1 MYKYIL
7 KRVLMLIPVILGVS
21 LLVFCIMNLASG
33 DVTAVI
39 GADEMDAQQLYELKE
54 RLGLND
60 PLLVRYADYMWNLIT
75 KGDLGN
81 SFVSGTPVMQLFKN
95 RFPNTIKLALGSTLV
110 CIILSIPLGI
120 YSAVHHG
127 SVADNISMV
136 GALLGLSI
144 PNFWLGLMLIVVFAL
159 HLGWLPSE
167 GAENWKSIILPA
179 VTIGTG
185 FMASMTRVT
194 RSSMLDVIRSDYLR
208 TARAK
213 GVPERQVIYKHALK
227 NALIPIIT
235 SVGETFATALG
246 GAVVTEAVFSWPGV
260 GRLIID
266 SIRSR
271 DTMIVVGCIIM
282 KTIVISVILLIV
294 DILYAFVDPRIKS
307 HYAVRRR
314 GKKNE

>member
-1 MYKYIL
+1 MHKYIL
-7 KRVLMLIPVILGVS
+7 KRILMLIPVIFGVS
-21 LLVFCIMNLASG
+21 LLVFCIMNVASG
-33 DVTAVI
+33 DVTAVM
-39 GADEMDAQQLYELKE
+39 GAEELDAQQLYELKE
-54 RLGLND
+54 SLGLND
-60 PLLVRYADYMWNLIT
+60 PLLVRYVKYMWNLIT
-75 KGDLGN
+75 KGDLGTGYI
-81 SFVSGTPVMQLFKN
+81 SKEPVMSLFLN
-95 RFPNTIKLALGSTLV
+95 RFPNTLKLALGSTLV
-110 CIILSIPLGI
+110 CVILSIPLGI

-127 SVADNISMV
+127 SIADNVAMV

-144 PNFWLGLMLIVVFAL
+144 PNFWLGLVLIVIFAL
-159 HLGWLPSE
+159 RLGWLPSE
-167 GAENWKSIILPA
+167 GAVGFKSIILPA
-179 VTIGTG
+179 ITIGTG

-213 GVPERQVIYKHALK
+213 GAPERQVIYKHALK

-235 SVGETFATALG
+235 SIGETFATALG

-271 DTMIVVGCIIM
+271 DTMVVVGCIIM

-307 HYAVRRR
+307 HYARAR
-314 GKKNE
+314 KAKIDE